1 MRALLDKLQATIT
14 DFIEQRD
21 ALWLRVGGATADA
34 PIVLKLLLS
43 IERRNKGDVFLIYA
57 THFAN
62 QEQYVDELS
71 GLFRAEYQAL
81 QDERSARQHAPLQP
95 LPERFGGGPA
105 QRLTALLSAAGEL
118 LPKEGRQRLVWAF
131 WPLKLADPVA
141 YEQLLDGLVSAPV
154 GCGCDSPPPW
164 TRRLRLIGRQVDHSP
179 AELHAVRSEERV
191 LHTTADFSPEAIQRC
206 LQETLADPRQ
216 PEGVRMRTLLMLAT
230 LEKAHGRDE
239 AALASYGQL
248 LAYYRLQ
255 QSPALQTVVLVQ
267 LGELCQKEQRLPA
280 ARAFY
285 EQALAPAAAAQVPVC
300 TALLA
305 KSFGDLAWAE
315 QRHSDAAACYE
326 AWHRLAS
333 QLGDHPG
340 AQLALDKLTAARERS
355 GPATSM
361 RAHTEPVE
369 ARR

>member
-21 ALWLRVGGATADA
+21 ALWLRVGGSTADA

-57 THFAN
+57 TPFAN
-62 QEQYVDELS
+62 QEQYVDELTE
-71 GLFRAEYQAL
+71 LFRAEYQAL
-81 QDERSARQHAPLQP
+81 QEERSVRQHAPLQP
-95 LPERFGGGPA
+95 LPDRFGGGPA
-105 QRLTALLSAAGEL
+105 QRLTALLRAAGEL
-118 LPKEGRQRLVWAF
+118 LPKEGRQRLVLAF
-131 WPLKLADPVA
+131 WPLELADPVA
-141 YEQLLDGLVSAPV
+141 YEQLLDGLVPAPV
-154 GCGCDSPPPW
+154 GCDSPSPW
-164 TRRLRLIGRQVDHSP
+164 MRRLRLIGRQVGHSP
-179 AELHAVRSEERV
+179 AERHAVQYEERV
-191 LHTTADFSPEAIQRC
+191 LHTTADFSPEAVLRC

-230 LEKAHGRDE
+230 LDQAHGRDE
-239 AALASYGQL
+239 AALARYDQL
-248 LAYYRLQ
+248 LAYYRRQ
-255 QSPALQTVVLVQ
+255 QSPALQTVVLIQ

-285 EQALAPAAAAQVPVC
+285 EQALAPAAAARVPVC

-340 AQLALDKLTAARERS
+340 AQLALTKLTAARERS

-369 ARR
+369 ASR